1 MMEKSDTGECHGYTI
16 LVAGIYDMVVTH
28 TASCLR
34 YVLHS
39 TLVGTLHIVT
49 EGEEGITSQ
58 TYTRIRAIQALF
70 SSLVRGSGRSVKNFC
85 HSPSARTSI

>member
-16 LVAGIYDMVVTH
+16 LVAGVYDMVVTH

-49 EGEEGITSQ
+49 EGEEGITS
-58 TYTRIRAIQALF
+58 
-70 SSLVRGSGRSVKNFC
+70 
-85 HSPSARTSI
+85 